1 MLLRSNSPVRLMN
14 SSPNSERTR
23 IAREL
28 HDGLAQELA
37 SLGYRLDQII
47 GNSNLDNKSRYLLR
61 ELRFTITGLV
71 NQVRD
76 EIFELRTNSSKALKQ
91 QLDDQISVLL
101 SGSDIDYEI
110 TGDIEIDNN
119 KRFELIRAVREIII
133 NARRHS
139 GCSHIAIN
147 LSNEKIVIT
156 DNGLGGISEKT
167 NSYGL
172 TGVQERLTLI
182 GALLSS
188 ESNSAGTKMIIK
200 F

>member
-1 MLLRSNSPVRLMN
+1 MN

-47 GNSNLDNKSRYLLR
+47 GDSNLDNKNRYSLR
-61 ELRFTITGLV
+61 ELRFTLTGLI
-71 NQVRD
+71 NQVRH
-76 EIFELRTNSSKALKQ
+76 EIFELRTNSSKGFKQ

-101 SGSDIDYEI
+101 SGSDINYEI
-110 TGDIEIDNN
+110 VGDAEIGNIN
-119 KRFELIRAVREIII
+119 KFELIRAVREIII

-139 GCSHIAIN
+139 GCSQITIN
-147 LSNEKIVIT
+147 LSNEKIVIS
-156 DNGLGGISEKT
+156 DNGSGSVTKKA

-172 TGVQERLTLI
+172 TGVQERLTQI

-188 ESNSAGTKMIIK
+188 QSNSTGTKMIIQLES
-200 F
+200 

>member
-1 MLLRSNSPVRLMN
+1 MN
-14 SSPNSERTR
+14 SSPNSERSR

-47 GNSNLDNKSRYLLR
+47 GDSNLDNKNRYSLR
-61 ELRFTITGLV
+61 ELRFTLTGLI

-76 EIFELRTNSSKALKQ
+76 EIFELRTNSSKGFKQ

-110 TGDIEIDNN
+110 VGDAEIESN

-139 GCSHIAIN
+139 GCSQIALN
-147 LSNEKIVIT
+147 LSDEKIVIT
-156 DNGLGGISEKT
+156 DNGSGGVTEKA

-172 TGVQERLTLI
+172 TGVQERLTQI

-188 ESNSAGTKMIIK
+188 ESNSTGTKMIIQLES
-200 F
+200 

>member
-1 MLLRSNSPVRLMN
+1 MN

-47 GNSNLDNKSRYLLR
+47 GNSNLDNKNRYLLR

-188 ESNSAGTKMIIK
+188 ESNSPGTKMIIK

>member
-1 MLLRSNSPVRLMN
+1 MN

-47 GNSNLDNKSRYLLR
+47 GDSNLDNKNRYSLR
-61 ELRFTITGLV
+61 ELRFTLTGV
-71 NQVRD
+71 INQIRD
-76 EIFELRTNSSKALKQ
+76 EIFELRTNTNKSFKQ
-91 QLDDQISVLL
+91 QLADQISVLL
-101 SGSDIDYEI
+101 SGSDIDYEVI
-110 TGDIEIDNN
+110 GDIEIDRN
-119 KRFELIRAVREIII
+119 KRFELIRAIRELVI

-139 GCSHIAIN
+139 ACSQITVNISH
-147 LSNEKIVIT
+147 EKIVIT
-156 DNGLGGISEKT
+156 DNGSGGVVAKS

-172 TGVQERLTLI
+172 KGVQERLALI
-182 GALLSS
+182 GALLNT
-188 ESNSAGTKMIIK
+188 ESNSTGTKMIIK

>member
-1 MLLRSNSPVRLMN
+1 MN

-47 GNSNLDNKSRYLLR
+47 GDSNLDSKNRYSLR
-61 ELRFTITGLV
+61 ELRFTLTGLI

-76 EIFELRTNSSKALKQ
+76 EIFELRTNSSKGLKQ

-101 SGSDIDYEI
+101 SGSEIDYEVV
-110 TGDIEIDNN
+110 GDVEISSN
-119 KRFELIRAVREIII
+119 KRFELIRAVREIVI

-139 GCSHIAIN
+139 GCSYIAIN
-147 LSNEKIVIT
+147 LSNEGVLIT
-156 DNGLGGISEKT
+156 DNGSGGVTEKA

-172 TGVQERLTLI
+172 TGVQERLTQI

-188 ESNSAGTKMIIK
+188 ESNSTGTKMIIQLES
-200 F
+200 

>member
-1 MLLRSNSPVRLMN
+1 MN

-47 GNSNLDNKSRYLLR
+47 GDSNLDNKNRYSLR
-61 ELRFTITGLV
+61 ELRFTLTGLI
-71 NQVRD
+71 NHVRD
-76 EIFELRTNSSKALKQ
+76 EIFELRTNSSKGLKQ

-101 SGSDIDYEI
+101 SGSDIDYEVV
-110 TGDIEIDNN
+110 GDVEIESY
-119 KRFELIRAVREIII
+119 KRFELIRAVREIVI

-139 GCSHIAIN
+139 GCSQITIN
-147 LSNEKIVIT
+147 LSNEKIVIS
-156 DNGLGGISEKT
+156 DNGSGGVTEKA

-172 TGVQERLTLI
+172 TGVQERLTQI

-188 ESNSAGTKMIIK
+188 ESNSTGTKMIIQLES
-200 F
+200 

>member
-1 MLLRSNSPVRLMN
+1 MN

-47 GNSNLDNKSRYLLR
+47 GDSNLDNKNRYSLR
-61 ELRFTITGLV
+61 ELRFALTGV
-71 NQVRD
+71 INQIRD
-76 EIFELRTNSSKALKQ
+76 EIFELRTNTNKSFKQ
-91 QLDDQISVLL
+91 QLADQISVLL
-101 SGSDIDYEI
+101 SGSDIDYEVI
-110 TGDIEIDNN
+110 GDIEIDSN
-119 KRFELIRAVREIII
+119 KRFELIRAIRELAI

-139 GCSHIAIN
+139 ACSQITVN
-147 LSNEKIVIT
+147 LSHGKIVMT
-156 DNGLGGISEKT
+156 DNGSGGVTAKS

-172 TGVQERLTLI
+172 EGVQERLALI
-182 GALLSS
+182 GALLNT
-188 ESNSAGTKMIIK
+188 ESNSTGTKMIIK

>member
-1 MLLRSNSPVRLMN
+1 MN

-47 GNSNLDNKSRYLLR
+47 GDSNLDNKNRYSLR
-61 ELRFTITGLV
+61 ELRFTLTALI

-76 EIFELRTNSSKALKQ
+76 EIFELRTNSSKGLKQ

-101 SGSDIDYEI
+101 SGSDIDYEVV
-110 TGDIEIDNN
+110 GDVEIESY
-119 KRFELIRAVREIII
+119 KRFELIRAVREIVI

-139 GCSHIAIN
+139 GCSQIALN
-147 LSNEKIVIT
+147 LSDEKIVIT
-156 DNGLGGISEKT
+156 DNGSGGVTEKS
-167 NSYGL
+167 NSFGL
-172 TGVQERLTLI
+172 TGVQERLTQI
-182 GALLSS
+182 GSLLSS
-188 ESNSAGTKMIIK
+188 ESNSTGTKMIIQLES
-200 F
+200 

>member
-1 MLLRSNSPVRLMN
+1 MN

-47 GNSNLDNKSRYLLR
+47 GDSNLDNKNRYSLR
-61 ELRFTITGLV
+61 ELRFTLTGLI

-76 EIFELRTNSSKALKQ
+76 EIFELRTNSSKGLKQ

-101 SGSDIDYEI
+101 SGSEIDYEVV
-110 TGDIEIDNN
+110 GDVEISSN
-119 KRFELIRAVREIII
+119 KRFELIRAVREIVI

-139 GCSHIAIN
+139 GCSYIAIN
-147 LSNEKIVIT
+147 LSNEGVLIT
-156 DNGLGGISEKT
+156 DNGSGGVTEKA

-172 TGVQERLTLI
+172 TGVQERLTQI

-188 ESNSAGTKMIIK
+188 ESNSTGTKMIIQLES
-200 F
+200 

>member
-1 MLLRSNSPVRLMN
+1 MN

-37 SLGYRLDQII
+37 SLGYRFDQII
-47 GNSNLDNKSRYLLR
+47 GDSNLDNKNRYSLR
-61 ELRFTITGLV
+61 ELRFTLTGLI

-76 EIFELRTNSSKALKQ
+76 EIFELRTNSSKGLKQ

-101 SGSDIDYEI
+101 SGSEIDYEVV
-110 TGDIEIDNN
+110 GDVEISSN
-119 KRFELIRAVREIII
+119 KRFELIRAVREIVI

-139 GCSHIAIN
+139 GCSYIAIN
-147 LSNEKIVIT
+147 LSNEGVLIT
-156 DNGLGGISEKT
+156 DNGSGGVTEKA

-172 TGVQERLTLI
+172 TGVQERLTQI

-188 ESNSAGTKMIIK
+188 ESNSTGTKMIIQLES
-200 F
+200 

>member
-47 GNSNLDNKSRYLLR
+47 GNSNLDNKNRYLLR
-61 ELRFTITGLV
+61 ELRFTLTGLV

-110 TGDIEIDNN
+110 TGDLEIDTN

-156 DNGLGGISEKT
+156 DNGLGGISEKV
-167 NSYGL
+167 NSFGL

>member
-47 GNSNLDNKSRYLLR
+47 GDSNLDNKNRYSLR
-61 ELRFTITGLV
+61 ELRFTLTGV
-71 NQVRD
+71 INQIRD
-76 EIFELRTNSSKALKQ
+76 EIFELRTNTNKAFKQ

-101 SGSDIDYEI
+101 SGSDVNYEVV
-110 TGDIEIDNN
+110 GDIEIDSN
-119 KRFELIRAVREIII
+119 KRFELIRAVRELVI

-139 GCSHIAIN
+139 ACSQITIN
-147 LSNEKIVIT
+147 LSNEKIIIS
-156 DNGLGGISEKT
+156 DNGSGGVTAKS

-172 TGVQERLTLI
+172 EGVQERLALI
-182 GALLSS
+182 GALLNT
-188 ESNSAGTKMIIK
+188 ESNSTGTKMIIK

>member
-1 MLLRSNSPVRLMN
+1 MN

-47 GNSNLDNKSRYLLR
+47 GDSNLDNKNRYSLR
-61 ELRFTITGLV
+61 ELRFTLTGLI

-76 EIFELRTNSSKALKQ
+76 EIFELRTNSSKGFKQ

-110 TGDIEIDNN
+110 VGDAEIESN

-139 GCSHIAIN
+139 GCSQIALN
-147 LSNEKIVIT
+147 LSDEKIVIT
-156 DNGLGGISEKT
+156 DNGSGGVTEKA

-172 TGVQERLTLI
+172 TGVQERLTQI

-188 ESNSAGTKMIIK
+188 ESNSTGTKMIIQLES
-200 F
+200 

>member
-1 MLLRSNSPVRLMN
+1 MN

-47 GNSNLDNKSRYLLR
+47 GNSNLDNKNRYLLR

-76 EIFELRTNSSKALKQ
+76 EIFELRTNSIKALKQ

-110 TGDIEIDNN
+110 TGDLEIDNN

-139 GCSHIAIN
+139 GCSHIVIN
-147 LSNEKIVIT
+147 LSNEKIIIT

>member
-1 MLLRSNSPVRLMN
+1 MN
-14 SSPNSERTR
+14 SSPNSERSR
-23 IAREL
+23 LAREL

-47 GNSNLDNKSRYLLR
+47 GDSNLDNKNRYSLR
-61 ELRFTITGLV
+61 ELRFTLTGLI

-76 EIFELRTNSSKALKQ
+76 EIFELRTNSSKGLKQ

-101 SGSDIDYEI
+101 SGSDIDYEVV
-110 TGDIEIDNN
+110 GDAEIGSNN
-119 KRFELIRAVREIII
+119 RFELIRAVREIIV

-139 GCSHIAIN
+139 GCSQIAIN
-147 LSNEKIVIT
+147 LSNEKIVIS
-156 DNGLGGISEKT
+156 DNGSGGVTEKA

-172 TGVQERLTLI
+172 TGVQERLTQI

-188 ESNSAGTKMIIK
+188 ESNSTGTKMIIQLES
-200 F
+200 

>member
-1 MLLRSNSPVRLMN
+1 MN

-47 GNSNLDNKSRYLLR
+47 GDSNLDNKNRYPLR
-61 ELRFTITGLV
+61 ELRFTLNGLI

-76 EIFELRTNSSKALKQ
+76 EIFELRTNSSKSLKQ

-101 SGSDIDYEI
+101 SGSDIDYAVVGDVEI
-110 TGDIEIDNN
+110 SSN
-119 KRFELIRAVREIII
+119 KRFELIRAVREIVV

-139 GCSHIAIN
+139 GCSYIAIN
-147 LSNEKIVIT
+147 LSNEGVLIT
-156 DNGLGGISEKT
+156 DNGSGGVTEKT

-172 TGVQERLTLI
+172 TGVQERLTQI

-188 ESNSAGTKMIIK
+188 ESNSTGTKMIIQLES
-200 F
+200 

>member
-1 MLLRSNSPVRLMN
+1 MN
-14 SSPNSERTR
+14 SSPNSERSR

-47 GNSNLDNKSRYLLR
+47 GDSNLDNKNRYSLR
-61 ELRFTITGLV
+61 ELRFTLTGLI

-76 EIFELRTNSSKALKQ
+76 EIFELRTNTNKAFKQ
-91 QLDDQISVLL
+91 QLEDQISVLL

-110 TGDIEIDNN
+110 VGDAEIGSNN
-119 KRFELIRAVREIII
+119 KFELIRAVREIVI

-139 GCSHIAIN
+139 GCSQITIN
-147 LSNEKIVIT
+147 LSNEKIVIS
-156 DNGLGGISEKT
+156 DNGSGGVTEKT

-172 TGVQERLTLI
+172 TGVQERLTQI
-182 GALLSS
+182 GARLSS
-188 ESNSAGTKMIIK
+188 ESNSTGTKMIIQLES
-200 F
+200 